1 MSEPVAAGEAAK
13 RRTPVVP
20 TRRLF
25 LVPRGSYEAPKAPF
39 VALVIGLLVAALL
52 CLLVLNTQIASSSF
66 AVASLQARNTALDQ
80 QQQAL
85 QQQVDSAA
93 APGNLS
99 AKASKLG
106 MVPAGVPAFIR
117 LPDGK
122 VLGSPA
128 PAVKPVPIRIKGVG
142 PGSASDGGSPS
153 PKSSASASPSASPG
167 PKASRSPG
175 ASAPSSSSSG
185 STGGQQVTP
194 NLGGN

>member
-1 MSEPVAAGEAAK
+1 
-13 RRTPVVP
+13 
-20 TRRLF
+20 
-25 LVPRGSYEAPKAPF
+25 VPRGSYEAPKAPF

-52 CLLVLNTQIASSSF
+52 CLLVLNTQLSSNSF
-66 AVASLQARNTALDQ
+66 AVAKLQARNTALDQ
-80 QQQAL
+80 QQEAL
-85 QQQVDSAA
+85 QQQVDTAG

-99 AKASKLG
+99 ARASKLG

-122 VLGSPA
+122 VLGSPQ

-153 PKSSASASPSASPG
+153 PDASPNASPSPNASLSPNASPS
-167 PKASRSPG
+167 PNASG
-175 ASAPSSSSSG
+175 SASSSGG